1 MYHDNMNKKNLAG
14 LTANEISGL
23 IGPLGFDHSHAISVA
38 TAIYRNRVTDISM
51 IRKIPKK
58 LRDHL
63 AYTGSSLI
71 HKPVKSE
78 YSSDGSIKYLFK
90 NSVGQ
95 LYETVYIP
103 EKKRTTLCVSV
114 QSGCRMG
121 CPFCVTAGYG
131 FHGDLDSSDI
141 VNQVLAIPETRELT
155 HIVFMG
161 MGEPLDNIDNVLKAC
176 DIFTAEWG
184 MAISPR
190 NITVST
196 VGITPG
202 VTRLLENSRCN
213 LTLSLFSP
221 FPEERIEVIP
231 AEKRYPALEIIGI
244 MKDFPATKKR
254 RLSIAYVMIGGR
266 NDTDKHLDGLISLL
280 RNSGIRV
287 NLLPYHTV
295 AGDKIIPSTIE
306 RMMYF
311 KHNLVISG
319 VPASVRKSR
328 GEDISAACGQLAAGL
343 NPGMIIK

>member
-1 MYHDNMNKKNLAG
+1 MGKKNLCG
-14 LTANEISGL
+14 LTTDEISDF
-23 IGPLGFDHSHAISVA
+23 IGSDRYSATHAVTISNS
-38 TAIYRNRVTDISM
+38 IYKKKISDIEQ
-51 IRKIPKK
+51 IAKIPRLLKEE
-58 LRDHL
+58 LINSAVSGIYLPL
-63 AYTGSSLI
+63 ASQVSADKT
-71 HKPVKSE
+71 V
-78 YSSDGSIKYLFK
+78 KYLFRTDA
-90 NSVGQ
+90 GHEF
-95 LYETVYIP
+95 ETVYIP
-103 EKKRTTLCVSV
+103 DNKRNTVCVST

-131 FHGDLDSSDI
+131 FHGDLDSGDI

-202 VTRLLENSRCN
+202 VTRFLENSRCN

-231 AEKRYPALEIIGI
+231 AEKRYPALEIIGM
-244 MKDFPATKKR
+244 MKNFPATKKR

-295 AGDKIIPSTIE
+295 AGDKIIPSTSE
-306 RMMYF
+306 RR
-311 KHNLVISG
+311 N
-319 VPASVRKSR
+319 
-328 GEDISAACGQLAAGL
+328 ED
-343 NPGMIIK
+343 PDIIDTTPVTFTFVF